1 MDEKKSYVK
10 SSIRLSLMMSLGFVM
25 IAVSIFMTLIIGR
38 TVLKSNKEQITKSIV
53 TLTESKGD
61 SLERIM
67 TEMVYSAEALSGMLG
82 GSWAIP
88 EKQRQSAEEQ
98 AVRAMVK
105 SSRIDSAW
113 SYWIPGMFDH
123 KDSLRAD
130 PDYNPSGHMQDGLC
144 ISGQI
149 EAAGSQ
155 DPCQKHKENIF
166 QKSHRIHP
174 SRALGGLGP
183 IN

>member
-10 SSIRLSLMMSLGFVM
+10 SSIRLSLMMALGFVM
-25 IAVSIFMTLIIGR
+25 IAVSIFMTLIIGK

-88 EKQRQSAEEQ
+88 EKQRS
-98 AVRAMVK
+98 V
-105 SSRIDSAW
+105 
-113 SYWIPGMFDH
+113 
-123 KDSLRAD
+123 
-130 PDYNPSGHMQDGLC
+130 
-144 ISGQI
+144 
-149 EAAGSQ
+149 
-155 DPCQKHKENIF
+155 
-166 QKSHRIHP
+166 
-174 SRALGGLGP
+174 
-183 IN
+183 